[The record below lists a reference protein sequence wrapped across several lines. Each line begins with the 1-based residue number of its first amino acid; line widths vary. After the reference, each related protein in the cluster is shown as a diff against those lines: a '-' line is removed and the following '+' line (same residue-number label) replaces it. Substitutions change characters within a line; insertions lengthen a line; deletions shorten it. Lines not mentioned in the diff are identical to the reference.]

1 MTLAINLFTVKN
13 SWYTNSN
20 KNCNV
25 TQFLFLWMQKRRQR
39 TAFFFDTKF
48 FYTKRFLFL
57 CEFWQQIKMAMVL
70 DLYLLTSFLLLLFAQ
85 HIAKIINIL
94 VLKHYFDFANFLQN
108 SLWNFLCSQTT
119 FLFFLFWQN
128 KASD

>member
-1 MTLAINLFTVKN
+1 MISINV
-13 SWYTNSN
+13 
-20 KNCNV
+20 
-25 TQFLFLWMQKRRQR
+25 
-39 TAFFFDTKF
+39 DTKF

-94 VLKHYFDFANFLQN
+94 VLKHYFDFANFLQTICEIFYAAKPH
-108 SLWNFLCSQTT
+108 SFV
-119 FLFFLFWQN
+119 FLF
-128 KASD
+128 